1 MVDSRPAIEVSDIQ
15 APGREERLPA
25 SYYLGSLQ
33 FQQIWIVQ
41 IEIEL

>member
-33 FQQIWIVQ
+33 FQ
-41 IEIEL
+41 